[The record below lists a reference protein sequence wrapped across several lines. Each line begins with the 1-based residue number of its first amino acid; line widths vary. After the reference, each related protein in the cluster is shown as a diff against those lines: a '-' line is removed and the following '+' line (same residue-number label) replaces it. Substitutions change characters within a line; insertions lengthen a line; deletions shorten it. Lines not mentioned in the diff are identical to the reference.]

1 MKACPQMAVRH
12 SRAMRTIAR
21 LSLTLALAAGA
32 PFIVAC
38 DSGSSASSS
47 KFPGTEEGAK
57 QMLAEFLKPGA
68 DHAALSKP
76 LRPTKDDYKAVYG
89 ADSADKLAS
98 VYDPAWDKGEV
109 VLKPNEGQTELKLW
123 SATSEDLK
131 NGTGNATDFPGGY
144 KKVADKLQPGLTLY
158 RFKFVKPGED
168 LGMAFDGLVFVNG
181 HWALIPKPWRALAGE

>member
-1 MKACPQMAVRH
+1 
-12 SRAMRTIAR
+12 MRTIAR
-21 LSLTLALAAGA
+21 LSFALALAASA
-32 PFIVAC
+32 PLVVVAC
-38 DSGSSASSS
+38 NGGAANSS

-57 QMLAEFLKPGA
+57 QMLNEFLKPGA

-98 VYDPAWDKGEV
+98 VYDPAWDKGEA
-109 VLKPNEGQTELKLW
+109 VLKPNEGQTELKIW
-123 SATSEDLK
+123 SASSEDLK
-131 NGTGNATDFPGGY
+131 NGTGNAADFPGGY

-181 HWALIPKPWRALAGE
+181 HWVLIPKPWRALGGE